1 MIRSVIIEDEK
12 NSAERLRLLLER
24 DHFAEVE
31 VLAWL
36 KSMDEAITFLT
47 GYEVDLVFLD
57 VEIQDRTAFDLLE
70 KLPKIDFK
78 IIFTTAHQEYALK
91 AIKVSALDYLL
102 KPVDAEEL
110 KEALGKVGKKS
121 VQDEKKAIL
130 SLLKD
135 WSPNPKLPEKLALPS
150 VNGIE
155 FVLISEIIR
164 CQADVNYTHFFLKDG
179 RKITVA
185 KTLKEFENQLRDHDF
200 FRVHNSHLIN
210 LREVRFYHKGKGGT
224 LQLQDGSEIEV
235 ASRRKED
242 LMEALGKI

>member
-36 KSMDEAITFLT
+36 KTMDEAVTFLT
-47 GYEVDLVFLD
+47 GHEVDLVFLD
-57 VEIQDRTAFDLLE
+57 VEIQDRTAFELLE

-102 KPVDAEEL
+102 KPIDAEEL
-110 KEALGKVGKKS
+110 AEALGKVGKKS

-130 SLLKD
+130 SLLQD
-135 WSPNPKLPEKLALPS
+135 WNPLRKLPEKLALPS

-155 FVLISEIIR
+155 YVPISELIR

-235 ASRRKED
+235 ASRRKEE

>member
-135 WSPNPKLPEKLALPS
+135 WSLNPKLPEKLALPS

>member
-24 DHFAEVE
+24 DYFAEVE

-36 KSMDEAITFLT
+36 KSMDEAVTFLIAH
-47 GYEVDLVFLD
+47 EVDLVFLD
-57 VEIQDRTAFDLLE
+57 VEIQDRTAFELLE

-78 IIFTTAHQEYALK
+78 IIFTTAHQEYALR

-110 KEALGKVGKKS
+110 AEALGKVGKKS
-121 VQDEKKAIL
+121 VQNERKAIL
-130 SLLKD
+130 SLLQD
-135 WSPNPKLPEKLALPS
+135 WNPRRKLPEKLALPS

-155 FVLISEIIR
+155 YVPISELIR

-235 ASRRKED
+235 ASRRKEE